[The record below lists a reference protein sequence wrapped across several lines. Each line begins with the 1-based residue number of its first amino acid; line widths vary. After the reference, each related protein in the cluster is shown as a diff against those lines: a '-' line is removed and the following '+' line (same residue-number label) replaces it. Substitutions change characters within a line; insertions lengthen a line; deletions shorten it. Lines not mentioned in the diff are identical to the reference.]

1 MQYIICKWK
10 IYLALPE
17 KRERDPREHPF
28 KRNMVASDPDGMV
41 KALGSRDAP
50 SKRNMVA
57 SDPDGMVKALGSRD
71 APSKRNLVEGAQKG
85 ARRFVN
91 EEKNLRMRDART
103 RLGLSQTDLAER
115 VGATRQTIG
124 LIEAGRYNP
133 SLKLCTAIC
142 KTLGVTLND
151 LFWNEDVA
159 S

>member
-50 SKRNMVA
+50 SK
-57 SDPDGMVKALGSRD
+57 
-71 APSKRNLVEGAQKG
+71 LVEGAQKG
-85 ARRFVN
+85 ARHFVN

-151 LFWNEDVA
+151 LFWDEDAA

>member
-10 IYLALPE
+10 IYFALPK

-28 KRNMVASDPDGMV
+28 KRNMVASDPDGMI
-41 KALGSRDAP
+41 KALESGDAP
-50 SKRNMVA
+50 FNRNIAA
-57 SDPDGMVKALGSRD
+57 S
-71 APSKRNLVEGAQKG
+71 AQKG
-85 ARRFVN
+85 ARHFVN

-151 LFWNEDVA
+151 LFWDEDA
-159 S
+159 TS

>member
-10 IYLALPE
+10 IYLAFA
-17 KRERDPREHPF
+17 KKCERDPREYPF
-28 KRNMVASDPDGMV
+28 KRNMVASDPDGMI
-41 KALGSRDAP
+41 KALGSGDAP
-50 SKRNMVA
+50 FSRNIAV
-57 SDPDGMVKALGSRD
+57 S
-71 APSKRNLVEGAQKG
+71 AQKG
-85 ARRFVN
+85 AEHFVN

-142 KTLGVTLND
+142 KTLGVSLND
-151 LFWNEDVA
+151 LFWEEDAA

>member
-28 KRNMVASDPDGMV
+28 KRNMVASDPDGMI
-41 KALGSRDAP
+41 KALGSGDAP
-50 SKRNMVA
+50 FSRNIAV
-57 SDPDGMVKALGSRD
+57 S
-71 APSKRNLVEGAQKG
+71 AQKG
-85 ARRFVN
+85 AEHFVN

-151 LFWNEDVA
+151 LFWNEDAA

>member
-10 IYLALPE
+10 IYLAFAKKCE
-17 KRERDPREHPF
+17 GDPREHPF
-28 KRNMVASDPDGMV
+28 KRNMVASDPDGMI
-41 KALGSRDAP
+41 KALESGDAP
-50 SKRNMVA
+50 FNRNIAA
-57 SDPDGMVKALGSRD
+57 S
-71 APSKRNLVEGAQKG
+71 AQKG
-85 ARRFVN
+85 ARHFVN

-151 LFWNEDVA
+151 LFWDEDA
-159 S
+159 TS

>member
-28 KRNMVASDPDGMV
+28 KRNMVTSDPDGMA
-41 KALGSRDAP
+41 KALGS
-50 SKRNMVA
+50 K
-57 SDPDGMVKALGSRD
+57 D

-85 ARRFVN
+85 AEHSVN

-103 RLGLSQTDLAER
+103 RLGLSQTDLAEH

-151 LFWNEDVA
+151 LFWDEDAA

>member
-28 KRNMVASDPDGMV
+28 KRNMVASDPDE
-41 KALGSRDAP
+41 
-50 SKRNMVA
+50 
-57 SDPDGMVKALGSRD
+57 MVKALGSRD

-85 ARRFVN
+85 ARHFVN

-151 LFWNEDVA
+151 LFWNEDAA

>member
-10 IYLALPE
+10 IYLALPK

-28 KRNMVASDPDGMV
+28 KRNMVASDPDGMI
-41 KALGSRDAP
+41 KALGSGDAP
-50 SKRNMVA
+50 LSRNIAV
-57 SDPDGMVKALGSRD
+57 S
-71 APSKRNLVEGAQKG
+71 AQKR
-85 ARRFVN
+85 AEHFVN

-151 LFWNEDVA
+151 LFWDEDA
-159 S
+159 TS

>member
-50 SKRNMVA
+50 SKRN
-57 SDPDGMVKALGSRD
+57 
-71 APSKRNLVEGAQKG
+71 LVEGSQKG
-85 ARRFVN
+85 ARHFVN
-91 EEKNLRMRDART
+91 EEKTLRMRGRRT
-103 RLGLSQTDLAER
+103 RLGSSQTDLAEAR
-115 VGATRQTIG
+115 ALRGRRSDLSRRGAG
-124 LIEAGRYNP
+124 N

-142 KTLGVTLND
+142 KTLDVTLND